1 MNLKQNIQVLLM
13 NQISSMKSLLTI
25 SLSVIFTISH
35 FACNQGIG
43 DIPPKDTVSHTI
55 WNELLQ
61 QHVEADGFVD
71 YKGFVKDKAKL
82 QKYLDLLS
90 SAHPQENWSREEK
103 MAYWIN
109 AYNAFTVKL
118 IVDNYPVESIK
129 DIKNGIPFVN
139 TVWDIKFIKIQGKE
153 YDLNNIEHSIL
164 RKDFKDARIHAA
176 VNCASYSCPVLR
188 NEAFVAS
195 KLDAQLDDSMRK
207 FVNDTRRNRIS
218 ENDPKLSSI
227 FKWFSGDFKDDAGS
241 VRAFVNKYAKTKIKD
256 GANIDYLEYDWRL
269 NDAAKF

>member
-1 MNLKQNIQVLLM
+1 
-13 NQISSMKSLLTI
+13 
-25 SLSVIFTISH
+25 
-35 FACNQGIG
+35 
-43 DIPPKDTVSHTI
+43 
-55 WNELLQ
+55 
-61 QHVEADGFVD
+61 
-71 YKGFVKDKAKL
+71 
-82 QKYLDLLS
+82 
-90 SAHPQENWSREEK
+90 
-103 MAYWIN
+103 
-109 AYNAFTVKL
+109 
-118 IVDNYPVESIK
+118 
-129 DIKNGIPFVN
+129 KNGIPFVN